1 MESSRLHADER
12 SVSPVIGVVLIV
24 AIAVVT
30 MAVVGV
36 IAFGF
41 GVDPNPNAEVDFS
54 QSRSP
59 SGDREITITYT
70 DAARAECVGVIEAG
84 GATAASGDWT
94 DVSGCDSGAT
104 GVGSV
109 PVLELESLGDAGTL
123 TDVDSD
129 EEILVVVHFEGR
141 NVVIEDFDVPP

>member
-41 GVDPNPNAEVDFS
+41 GVDPNPSAEVDFS
-54 QSRSP
+54 QSTT

-70 DAARAECVGVIEAG
+70 DAARAKCIGVVEAG
-84 GATAASGDWT
+84 GATTASGDWT
-94 DVSGCDSGAT
+94 DVSGCDTGAT

-129 EEILVVVHFEGR
+129 EDILVVVHFEGR

>member
-1 MESSRLHADER
+1 MRRLTEGDGG
-12 SVSPVIGVVLIV
+12 VSPVIGVVLIV
-24 AIAVVT
+24 AIAVLT
-30 MAVVGV
+30 MTVVGV

-54 QSRSP
+54 QSTT